1 MIAYWGWLKK
11 SEVSYSQ
18 IQIKIQI
25 LRDVW
30 RRGRLFI
37 HKCKHISNLW
47 NLTQFIVVPF
57 QKHPHPHLIHHH
69 LTHHDTVK
77 YNLQDYCVNCELH
90 KNLSFFIFGL
100 ICSLVKCCSW
110 KLFHFQINESPSK
123 RALNILCMRK
133 CPAALY

>member
-18 IQIKIQI
+18 IKIRI
-25 LRDVW
+25 LRDDW

-47 NLTQFIVVPF
+47 NLTQFIVDPF
-57 QKHPHPHLIHHH
+57 QKHPQSSSNSSSPY
-69 LTHHDTVK
+69 TEPHHDTVK

-90 KNLSFFIFGL
+90 KNLSL